1 MTELTDCPECEG
13 ALDVVTYVC
22 DDCGWDGMNQ
32 GDYHS
37 GPYGYSP
44 GVAYPGTQYGTCPIM
59 RKNGIVKPIR

>member
-13 ALDVVTYVC
+13 VLDVVTYVC
-22 DDCGWDGMNQ
+22 EDCGWDGMNQ

-44 GVAYPGTQYGTCPIM
+44 GVAYPGTQYGSGFDEEEEWN
-59 RKNGIVKPIR
+59 R